1 MKKLTT
7 ILVFLIS
14 FYCYSQEY
22 HTIDVVTINKNNYEV
37 KAETKPATFKIQII
51 NNAGQ
56 NAQSSINFTYNIDS
70 TIVSNTIITLIK
82 GLDTLPDVYVPSE
95 IEAAKLD
102 VLLEKIKKK
111 KKALRTSTEII
122 DGEPAQYSGKITLN
136 NKVKL
141 TKGSDKCMNIGQD
154 QENIAK
160 TDDVLNIKK
169 AYINFFNNKASTIVL
184 EGFINGDENEK
195 VTVVN
200 NNFSVP
206 IRFFN
211 NYGSTNRFSTS
222 KNKCYKIDYND
233 VFSYDSDQHFNYS
246 IANDELHFDKDTLIQ
261 PVIQRQFFDFFTAVL
276 YTDVMAFDNNNSNSL
291 VNAQAKLL
299 LPLNQKNSL
308 IKSANYTL
316 FRQVLAEANIA
327 LYNGS
332 NDTFRTIE
340 ITKNS
345 TENGSFSNFD
355 LLTKNNINGT
365 LHVDV
370 LSHEAKRFFSHISLG
385 YQGTFYRTA
394 LNIAEINSGNGDD
407 AKDDASIASLISTSH
422 GPYLN
427 VEIRPQTNFGADVSL
442 SLNKLSYSGANTIN
456 AIHIRDTI
464 EDQGVDYFGVEYNI
478 VNIKAD
484 FYWLTNPEKGKKGGV
499 FVRLGAF
506 YHTQNYEVYPQL
518 MVGYATN
525 LTSFVN
531 KFSPK
536 TKENK

>member
-1 MKKLTT
+1 MKKITT
-7 ILVFLIS
+7 LLALLFS

-22 HTIDVVTINKNNYEV
+22 HIVDYVVIKTKDYQVLAKFNDNNFNIKVATKDKYEESLGIPYKV
-37 KAETKPATFKIQII
+37 DPSVFNTAII
-51 NNAGQ
+51 N
-56 NAQSSINFTYNIDS
+56 
-70 TIVSNTIITLIK
+70 LIK
-82 GLDTLPDVYVPSE
+82 IKLDTSVVSSDLTNDS
-95 IEAAKLD
+95 AKDILA
-102 VLLEKIKKK
+102 KIIKKQ
-111 KKALRTSTEII
+111 KALRSLTEII
-122 DGEPAQYSGKITLN
+122 DGEPAQYSGAITLN
-136 NKVKL
+136 KKIKL
-141 TKGSDKCMNIGQD
+141 TKGPEKCSNVGQN
-154 QENIAK
+154 QKNIAISG
-160 TDDVLNIKK
+160 DVLNIQK

-184 EGFINGDENEK
+184 EGYINEDKNEK

-206 IRFFN
+206 IRYFN
-211 NYGSTNRFSTS
+211 NYGSTNPFKTS
-222 KNKCYKIDYND
+222 KNKCYKLDYNE
-233 VFSYDSDQHFNYS
+233 VFDFNADQHFNYS
-246 IANDELHFDKDTLIQ
+246 IANDELHFDKDNLEQ
-261 PVIQRQFFDFFTAVL
+261 QVRQRQFFDFFTAVL

-299 LPLNQKNSL
+299 LPLNQKNSTF
-308 IKSANYTL
+308 KGANYTV

-394 LNIAEINSGNGDD
+394 LNITEINSGTGDE
-407 AKDDASIASLISTSH
+407 AKDNSSISSLISTSH

-427 VEIRPQTNFGADVSL
+427 VEIRPQTNFGADVSI
-442 SLNKLSYSGANTIN
+442 SLNKLSYSGANTVN
-456 AIHIRDTI
+456 AINLRDTI

-499 FVRLGAF
+499 FARLGAF

-531 KFSPK
+531 KFNPK
-536 TKENK
+536 AKENK

>member
-1 MKKLTT
+1 MKKLPTL
-7 ILVFLIS
+7 LVLLFS

-22 HTIDVVTINKNNYEV
+22 HTVDVVTINKNNYEV
-37 KAETKPATFKIQII
+37 KAEIKSATFKIQII

-56 NAQSSINFTYNIDS
+56 NAQSSINFTYDIDS
-70 TIVSNTIITLIK
+70 TIVSNTIIPLIK
-82 GLDTLPDVYVPSE
+82 GLDTLPDGYVLSE
-95 IEAAKLD
+95 PEIAKLD
-102 VLLEKIKKK
+102 ALLEKIKKK
-111 KKALRTSTEII
+111 KKALRTTTEII

-141 TKGSDKCMNIGQD
+141 TKGPDKCPNIGQD

-184 EGFINGDENEK
+184 EGYINDDK

-211 NYGSTNRFSTS
+211 NYGSKTPFKTD
-222 KNKCYKIDYND
+222 KNTCYELDYND
-233 VFSYDSDQHFNYS
+233 VFDFDSDQHFNYS
-246 IANDELHFDKDTLIQ
+246 IANDELHFDKDTLVQ

-276 YTDVMAFDNNNSNSL
+276 FTDVMAFDNNNSNSL

-299 LPLNQKNSL
+299 LPLNQKNSTF
-308 IKSANYTL
+308 KGVNYTV

-345 TENGSFSNFD
+345 TENGNFSNFD

-365 LHVDV
+365 LHLDV

-394 LNIAEINSGNGDD
+394 LNITEINSGIGEE
-407 AKDDASIASLISTSH
+407 AKDDASISSLISTSH

-427 VEIRPQTNFGADVSL
+427 VEIRPQTNFGADVSI
-442 SLNKLSYSGANTIN
+442 SLNKLSYSGANSIGDIN
-456 AIHIRDTI
+456 IKETM
-464 EDQGVDYFGVEYNI
+464 VDNGVEHFGFQYNV

-499 FVRLGAF
+499 FARLGAF

-536 TKENK
+536 AKENK